1 MQNKCF
7 NINVNKDEWKIDTWG
22 INKWLLL
29 LRNYYYLKKTSITT
43 LNMSKRKM
51 KDKDLML
58 KMRIKED
65 NIFYKR
71 RANFFF
77 KAPKINIVKQIAK
90 I

>member
-1 MQNKCF
+1 
-7 NINVNKDEWKIDTWG
+7 
-22 INKWLLL
+22 
-29 LRNYYYLKKTSITT
+29 
-43 LNMSKRKM
+43 M

-90 I
+90 IQKEKS

>member
-1 MQNKCF
+1 
-7 NINVNKDEWKIDTWG
+7 
-22 INKWLLL
+22 
-29 LRNYYYLKKTSITT
+29 
-43 LNMSKRKM
+43 MSKRKM

-71 RANFFF
+71 RTYSFLI
-77 KAPKINIVKQIAK
+77 APKINIVKQIAK